1 MKLFTKKLIIFSINF
16 ALGTLIMIVSFKG
29 KELPLYPLK
38 GMEPVS
44 LCSTKLKDNTKNL
57 PRIDVLP
64 TIYFIT
70 PTYPRGEQIAEL
82 TRLSQT
88 LMHVPNLHWVIG
100 EDSASCSKMI
110 NSLLERSGILY
121 THLISPMPD
130 LYKELDMKDR
140 PRGVSGRRA
149 GIYWVLNHTQN
160 ILKEPSYINTPKAK
174 SKLKITSTHQPT
186 SVIYFG
192 DDDNT

>member
-1 MKLFTKKLIIFSINF
+1 MTFFTKKLIIFCITF
-16 ALGTLIMIVSFKG
+16 ALGTFIIIFSFKV
-29 KELPLYPLK
+29 KELPLYPTK
-38 GMEPVS
+38 GTKPVT

-57 PRIDVLP
+57 PRSDVLP

-70 PTYPRGEQIAEL
+70 PTYPRSEQIAEL

-100 EDSASCSKMI
+100 EDSTSCSKMV

-160 ILKEPSYINTPKAK
+160 LLKEPSYINTPKAT